1 LTSLNDFVDHVDH
14 VCQIAGNSRCSAI
27 GADTDGQGG
36 RAGAPREI
44 ETVADY
50 QKLAGVL
57 AKRGFKPEDV
67 ENVMYKN
74 WVRLFEKALPANG
87 RSG

>member
-1 LTSLNDFVDHVDH
+1 VTSLNDFVDHVDR
-14 VCQIAGNSRCSAI
+14 VCQLAGHSRSAAI

-44 ETVADY
+44 DTVADY

-57 AKRGFKPEDV
+57 AARGFAREDV
-67 ENVMYKN
+67 ENVMYRN
-74 WVRLFEKALPANG
+74 WLRLFEKALPAG
-87 RSG
+87 